1 MLSRRACLSALAAA
15 AHTAPI
21 PKMQAVPLPGFQVSL
36 QRSGREVTRYHCNPE
51 LRRPFLFPVIGPSG
65 RMLTRMGHPHDPE
78 GHSHHNSIWISHH
91 DVNGVTFWGD
101 KGPGQI
107 VHQRIE
113 KLIDG
118 MNHAAVIAHAHWMNN
133 DTNRILM
140 KERRTITVHDLP
152 DNELLIALD
161 LELQGP
167 ATFGK
172 TPFGLLGV
180 RLAKTISVNDGGG
193 VLRNSAGKE
202 DEPNI
207 LWQRARWVDY
217 SGPIT
222 DQATEGITLFDHPS
236 NTSHPS
242 YFHVRRDGWMG
253 ACASYDAP
261 RKFDTL
267 KLRYG
272 LYVHA
277 GTPPREAL
285 EKRYLEFA
293 R

>member
-1 MLSRRACLSALAAA
+1 M
-15 AHTAPI
+15 
-21 PKMQAVPLPGFQVSL
+21 
-36 QRSGREVTRYHCNPE
+36 
-51 LRRPFLFPVIGPSG
+51 
-65 RMLTRMGHPHDPE
+65 
-78 GHSHHNSIWISHH
+78 
-91 DVNGVTFWGD
+91 
-101 KGPGQI
+101 
-107 VHQRIE
+107 HQRIE

-140 KERRTITVHDLP
+140 KERRTITVHVLP

-236 NTSHPS
+236 NPSHPS